1 MGEWKYKEDM
11 TKKRQQRIGM
21 IVGIVLIILLLLY
34 WLVVTLDL
42 SAYYGEW

>member
-21 IVGIVLIILLLLY
+21 IVGIVLIIFSFTLLAGRYLRSICLL
-34 WLVVTLDL
+34 W
-42 SAYYGEW
+42 